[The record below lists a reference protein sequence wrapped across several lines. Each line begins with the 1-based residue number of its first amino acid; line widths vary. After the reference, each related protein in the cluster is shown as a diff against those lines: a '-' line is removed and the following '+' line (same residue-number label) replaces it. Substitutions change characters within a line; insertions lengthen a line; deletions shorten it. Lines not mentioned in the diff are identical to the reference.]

1 MQRVTIIGL
10 GLIGGSLGLAL
21 RRWAEANATGGKPA
35 LDVTGFD
42 LDIEQQQYAQR
53 IKAIDRGS
61 WDLAKAVQSADIVI
75 LATPVAAMRE
85 TFETIA
91 PHLKAGATVIDTGST
106 KADVVAWADAL
117 LPREVAFVG
126 GHPMAGKSQSIEGAD
141 ADLFKGATWVVT
153 PSVRANDDAI
163 RNALGLVAAVGA
175 EPFFVDPVEHDAYV
189 AGISH
194 LPLIVSTALVQTVT
208 KDASWRDMKSLT
220 AGGFRDVSRLAA
232 GSPEMHRDILLTNR
246 AAITRWIDSYVETL
260 TQLRTDLQKDDDAA
274 RPALTDFFTEAR
286 DARADW
292 STQTTREGELLQG
305 TASELSTEGLGDQ
318 MGRMLLGGLAKRRR
332 GISGRDRRDRATA
345 GRDDKRSPR

>member
-1 MQRVTIIGL
+1 
-10 GLIGGSLGLAL
+10 
-21 RRWAEANATGGKPA
+21 
-35 LDVTGFD
+35 TGFD

-106 KADVVAWADAL
+106 KTDVVAWADAL

-260 TQLRTDLQKDDDAA
+260 TQLRAALQKADDAA

-332 GISGRDRRDRATA
+332 GISSRDRRDRATA
-345 GRDDKRSPR
+345 GRDDERSPR